1 MELELREELDL
12 VQAKVREA
20 ERARNTAY
28 EIIAD
33 HEATIQKFRSL
44 VSQVNYLDQL
54 LEQFGST
61 CNNFKWPSRLHVFVR
76 CHDAQHDDIQH
87 GDIQHNNTQQN
98 NDQPLF

>member
-54 LEQFGST
+54 VTILSDLQGRICLLGATTLSITTLCMTTLGMMTLSIMTFSIIINKT
-61 CNNFKWPSRLHVFVR
+61 
-76 CHDAQHDDIQH
+76 
-87 GDIQHNNTQQN
+87 
-98 NDQPLF
+98 

>member
-12 VQAKVREA
+12 QQSKIRES

-44 VSQVNYLDQL
+44 VNQVGEVNLKSL
-54 LEQFGST
+54 
-61 CNNFKWPSRLHVFVR
+61 NRN
-76 CHDAQHDDIQH
+76 
-87 GDIQHNNTQQN
+87 
-98 NDQPLF
+98 

>member
-12 VQAKVREA
+12 QQSKIRES

-44 VSQVNYLDQL
+44 VNQVGVVNLKSLREY
-54 LEQFGST
+54 
-61 CNNFKWPSRLHVFVR
+61 
-76 CHDAQHDDIQH
+76 
-87 GDIQHNNTQQN
+87 
-98 NDQPLF
+98 

>member
-54 LEQFGST
+54 VTILSDLQGCMCLLGATTLGITTFSIIINKT
-61 CNNFKWPSRLHVFVR
+61 
-76 CHDAQHDDIQH
+76 
-87 GDIQHNNTQQN
+87 
-98 NDQPLF
+98 